1 LDVDAIS
8 LAGIWYRQIPA
19 GADPLYRPPHPADS
33 RWQRGS
39 IVDAIYLA
47 DSEPTAWAEWY
58 RALAEAALPP
68 SRALPRDLWRWE
80 IDLPR
85 VADLRTEAQR
95 ARVELPPLDPTRRQW
110 PAYQLVGEQL
120 QTDSW
125 PALVSA
131 SAARPEGRT
140 LCVFRTAQRITG
152 VSPILPP
159 ATVADP
165 PIVPSGLRT

>member
-19 GADPLYRPPHPADS
+19 GGDPLYRPPHPADS
-33 RWQRGS
+33 RWQRS
-39 IVDAIYLA
+39 AIVDAIYLA
-47 DSEPTAWAEWY
+47 DSESTAWAEWY

-68 SRALPRDLWRWE
+68 GRALPRDLWRWE

-95 ARVELPPLDPTRRQW
+95 ARVGLPPLDPKRAQW
-110 PAYQLVGEQL
+110 PAFQAAGEL
-120 QTDSW
+120 LYSDGW

-140 LCVFRTAQRITG
+140 LCIFRTTRKITG
-152 VSPILPP
+152 ASPVPPP

-165 PIVPSGLRT
+165 PVVPTGLRT